1 MAHELEEEELGGPSH
16 TSAQAG
22 LTLTVPST
30 SSPSQVTTQGAPT
43 QDAPVAAL
51 RRYLD
56 SIPQHPSPRREVV
69 SSVVWRCVRG
79 DVIASFLLTLVSTAA
94 ALQPPYHATLTGPCA
109 QPRTGDVGVVGDGI
123 LSDSGWEG
131 AVRWAVG
138 HGAVM
143 GALSWAV
150 RGAHISPPTTL
161 ALLVTRKVSLLRAI
175 LHLSAQVLGALM
187 AAPVLLGVLPRRP
200 RPPQLG
206 AHLSPVQGW
215 GAEFLATLMVTL
227 ISLSA
232 YEAAHAPS
240 RYTKDAHWEAT
251 TPRFTPSA
259 AVPVVAAHT
268 AAALFCAEFTGIG
281 LNPARSLAIAAV
293 SGAWSYHWVY
303 WVGPALGGLLAAFTH
318 EYTGNKDPDALPTPY
333 HPPLLPRDSSRP
345 SDITST
351 LASPC

>member
-1 MAHELEEEELGGPSH
+1 
-16 TSAQAG
+16 
-22 LTLTVPST
+22 
-30 SSPSQVTTQGAPT
+30 
-43 QDAPVAAL
+43 
-51 RRYLD
+51 
-56 SIPQHPSPRREVV
+56 
-69 SSVVWRCVRG
+69 
-79 DVIASFLLTLVSTAA
+79 
-94 ALQPPYHATLTGPCA
+94 
-109 QPRTGDVGVVGDGI
+109 
-123 LSDSGWEG
+123 
-131 AVRWAVG
+131 
-138 HGAVM
+138 
-143 GALSWAV
+143 
-150 RGAHISPPTTL
+150 
-161 ALLVTRKVSLLRAI
+161 
-175 LHLSAQVLGALM
+175 
-187 AAPVLLGVLPRRP
+187 
-200 RPPQLG
+200 
-206 AHLSPVQGW
+206 
-215 GAEFLATLMVTL
+215 MVTL

-333 HPPLLPRDSSRP
+333 HPPVLPRDSSRA